1 MDVSIIIVNY
11 NTKQLLSDCIKSIY
25 EHTTGLEYEIIVSDN
40 GSKDGSIEMIK
51 TDFPHVALVEN
62 NANLGF
68 GAANNRGLAVAKGK
82 YVFYLNSDTIL
93 LNNAIKLFFDY
104 FESHGSS
111 ENIGALG
118 ANLLNK
124 DMQIIHSYGAFITSK
139 AFINE
144 LFHTLYGVTKLSLL
158 YLLFGRTA
166 KKSADDSIKQFY
178 VGQVDY
184 ITGADLFMLNDQTA
198 RFDESYFMYAEE
210 MDLQYNIQ
218 KFGKKRLLIDGPQIM
233 HLQGCSAEKSPD
245 LLHIHGTFS
254 HIYNNISRALYL
266 KKHGCGIVSL
276 LLIKLLICFIWIN
289 PAIIKKT
296 AKYFPI
302 LLKV

>member
-11 NTKQLLSDCIKSIY
+11 NIKQLLLDCINSIY
-25 EHTTGLEYEIIVSDN
+25 EHTKGVDYEIIVSDN

-51 TDFPHVALVEN
+51 ENFPHVVLIEN

-158 YLLFGRTA
+158 YFLFRRTA

-184 ITGADLFMLNDQTA
+184 ITGADLFMLNDQNA

-218 KFGKKRLLIDGPQIM
+218 KFGKKRLLINGPQIM

-266 KKHGCGIVSL
+266 KKHGCGIVSR

-296 AKYFPI
+296 AKYFPA
-302 LLKV
+302 LFRV